1 MKNERI
7 EDYMTEFPVLATEDM
22 SAREALSRMRGC
34 GFRHLP
40 VVRSHQVT
48 GIVSERD
55 LLRAQN
61 SADAESAK
69 VSEYMSHRPYC
80 ATTNASI
87 LEVVRQMSKHKYG
100 SAVIVSPAGK
110 IAGIFTNTDALDLLA
125 RVIEQNPNLSAHGMR
140 IDDYLPYSPSHE
152 V

>member
-1 MKNERI
+1 MNERI
-7 EDYMTEFPVLATEDM
+7 EDYMTEFPVLATESM

-40 VVRSHQVT
+40 VVRSHKVT

-55 LLRAQN
+55 LLRAD
-61 SADAESAK
+61 SAPGAESAT
-69 VSEYMSHRPYC
+69 VAEHMTHRPYC
-80 ATTNASI
+80 VRADASI

-125 RVIEQNPNLSAHGMR
+125 RVIEQNPNLSAHGLR
-140 IDDYLPYSPSHE
+140 IDDYLPYSPRKE